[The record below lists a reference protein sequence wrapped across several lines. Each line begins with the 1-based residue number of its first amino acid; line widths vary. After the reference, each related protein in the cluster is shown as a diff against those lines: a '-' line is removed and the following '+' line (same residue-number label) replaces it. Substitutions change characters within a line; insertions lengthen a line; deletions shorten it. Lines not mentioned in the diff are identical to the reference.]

1 MNYIRSKENAFFK
14 LLKKMSIKKYRDEQK
29 MFLVEGIKL
38 LDFIDDIKFII
49 IKESKISNF
58 SEYVEKNNCYIF
70 SDLLFDEL
78 SSQNNSQG
86 IILVL
91 KYLEKNIDYKT
102 EEIVILDNIQDP
114 GNLGTL
120 IRLIDAVG
128 IKNIILTIFPKLS
141 GITNI
146 MILKLCLKL
155 QMEMHRLF

>member
-1 MNYIRSKENAFFK
+1 MNYIRSKENSFFK
-14 LLKKMSIKKYRDEQK
+14 LLKKMSVKKYRDEEK

-128 IKNIILTIFPKLS
+128 IKNIILIQQ
-141 GITNI
+141 N
-146 MILKLCLKL
+146 
-155 QMEMHRLF
+155 

>member
-128 IKNIILTIFPKLS
+128 IKNIILTIGSCDIYNEKVVRS
-141 GITNI
+141 TMG
-146 MILKLCLKL
+146 
-155 QMEMHRLF
+155 